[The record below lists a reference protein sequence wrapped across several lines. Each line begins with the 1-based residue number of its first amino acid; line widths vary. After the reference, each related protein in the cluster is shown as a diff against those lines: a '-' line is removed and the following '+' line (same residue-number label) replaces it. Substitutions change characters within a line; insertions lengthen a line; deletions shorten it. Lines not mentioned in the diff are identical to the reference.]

1 MLETHPRKRARL
13 EDEQTTEAITSK
25 VIPDLGYNAQSMSH
39 RIGEERFPIH
49 PHSLQSSPYIEPSP
63 ILSHAQWTGPAE
75 SNPLQRSTSFAI
87 RVKVCPALTHA
98 DRPMSMMFR
107 LRHRAHMSSFI
118 TTTLFAGWLSLLKIP
133 GKHSVLPLLQGL
145 ATRRRAYQWNSR
157 THKKMMRR

>member
-1 MLETHPRKRARL
+1 MDRINQAAGLIPETHPRKRVRL
-13 EDEQTTEAITSK
+13 EDEQTTDPITSK
-25 VIPDLGYNAQSMSH
+25 VIPNLGSNAQFMSH

-107 LRHRAHMSSFI
+107 LRRRAH
-118 TTTLFAGWLSLLKIP
+118 TTCIASL
-133 GKHSVLPLLQGL
+133 Q
-145 ATRRRAYQWNSR
+145 RCYSR
-157 THKKMMRR
+157 NGDIF